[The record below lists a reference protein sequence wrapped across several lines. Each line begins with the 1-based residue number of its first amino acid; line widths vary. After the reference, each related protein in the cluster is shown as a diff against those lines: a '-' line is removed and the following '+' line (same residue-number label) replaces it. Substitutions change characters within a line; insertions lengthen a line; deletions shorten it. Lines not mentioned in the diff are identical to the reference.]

1 MVWGKRSTVGKETP
15 DQKNQISMGYKAFK
29 RCFSCNQYVK
39 RSRNGSMK
47 EWTCPLCEAPNHFD
61 ENGEVVDY
69 RPPTPPSYETSA
81 PNFLSR
87 SVERKQ
93 IKSPFCENCLRNQL
107 LVNRMLADFLP
118 EQNHPDYKAYEA
130 AFPKY
135 KESLEE
141 KFPIVCDSC
150 YGPVHKQLETN
161 NYEAKNHVL
170 GQWLVQSKEKL
181 YSTPSSNTSSFSSM
195 IWILRGIGFFLFYS
209 HAIGWHLY
217 HSIIPSFFPPFLQE
231 SLKKISKFFLLN
243 LGVSQGAMITWLGFF
258 VIFWNPYWLVLS
270 QDSSASLHGRE
281 QYIRSQFISTL
292 IRLAS
297 VYILNLYEFAVKT
310 EFFQDANNVRSTIS
324 QVHTVL
330 FFVVIF
336 FLIVSFS
343 CLDFRSPRKINLAD
357 TAHPKK
363 SRRSKST
370 LASLTKKLR
379 GSSFRAKK
387 KDNNSKPP
395 VFPQTTPLSSH
406 FRKLSEMPKISP
418 ISNLQ
423 KKLEALPTSSPYS
436 AKSTR
441 FQNVPQSFRGKDSIK
456 TTPTLT
462 DPKPEINKKLDQ
474 NKKTAQLQKNHEE
487 DTKSALFKRSGIE
500 NLFSETLNLTN
511 DSAEVLEAKTT
522 IRRRNGLLATVLSI
536 SFIAFL
542 WAIQRLFQLN
552 RMNFVCL
559 LLAGLSSCCIYMYRN
574 SYVLEA

>member
-1 MVWGKRSTVGKETP
+1 MVWGKRSIVCKEEP
-15 DQKNQISMGYKAFK
+15 DQKNRTSTGHKTVK
-29 RCFSCNQYVK
+29 RCFSCNQHVK
-39 RSRNGSMK
+39 LSRNGSMR

-61 ENGEVVDY
+61 DNGEVVDY

-87 SVERKQ
+87 FVEKTPT
-93 IKSPFCENCLRNQL
+93 KSPFCEDCLRNQL

-141 KFPIVCDSC
+141 KFPIVCDNC
-150 YGPVHKQLETN
+150 YGPVHEQLESN

-170 GQWLVQSKEKL
+170 GQWLVQSKEKF
-181 YSTPSSNTSSFSSM
+181 YSTPSLNNNSFSSI
-195 IWILRGIGFFLFYS
+195 IWVSRGVGFFLFYA
-209 HAIGWHLY
+209 HAIGWHFY
-217 HSIIPSFFPPFLQE
+217 HSILPAFFPEFIQGL
-231 SLKKISKFFLLN
+231 LKKISGIFLLN
-243 LGVSQGAMITWLGFF
+243 LSLSQGAMITWLGFF

-270 QDSSASLHGRE
+270 QDSSTSLYGRE

-297 VYILNLYEFAVKT
+297 VYILNIYEFGVKA
-310 EFFQDANNVRSTIS
+310 EYFRDANNVRSTIS

-330 FFVVIF
+330 FFITIF

-343 CLDFRSPRKINLAD
+343 CLDFRSPRKINLSD
-357 TAHPKK
+357 RTLPKK
-363 SRRSKST
+363 SKRNKSK
-370 LASLTKKLR
+370 LASLTKNFKSR
-379 GSSFRAKK
+379 KK
-387 KDNNSKPP
+387 ENNSKPP

-436 AKSTR
+436 SKCSR
-441 FQNVPQSFRGKDSIK
+441 FQNMPQNYRGKDSIK
-456 TTPTLT
+456 VTPT
-462 DPKPEINKKLDQ
+462 DIRPEVMKELNQ
-474 NKKTAQLQKNHEE
+474 YKKTRQLSKYREE
-487 DTKSALFKRSGIE
+487 NTKYSFFRNSGIE

-511 DSAEVLEAKTT
+511 DSAEVLEAKAS
-522 IRRRNGLLATVLSI
+522 IRKRNGLILAVMSI
-536 SFIAFL
+536 SFVLFF
-542 WAIQRLFQLN
+542 WTTQRMFQLS
-552 RMNFVCL
+552 RMNSVCL
-559 LLAGLSSCCIYMYRN
+559 LFVGLSSCFIYMYRN
-574 SYVLEA
+574 HYVFNT